1 MSNMLYQNAQPRMSK
16 VAPGV
21 LLLRVPSV
29 GEHDACDVF
38 DRVVSRTIACKPRLV
53 VVDLSDA
60 ESVSTVMLG
69 LLMKLRHAVV
79 PMGGEVRLAD
89 VLPMVLSVLTTCRL
103 DRLFTIHASVEE
115 AMQNNP
121 E

>member
-1 MSNMLYQNAQPRMSK
+1 MTK

-21 LLLRVPSV
+21 LLLRVPSI
-29 GEHDACDVF
+29 GELDACDVF
-38 DRVVSRTIACKPRLV
+38 DRVVGRAIACRPRMV

-79 PMGGEVRLAD
+79 PMGGQVRLAA
-89 VLPMVLSVLTTCRL
+89 VGPMVLSVLSICRL
-103 DRLFTIHASVEE
+103 DRLFTIHHSLEE
-115 AMQNNP
+115 AM
-121 E
+121 EDVTG